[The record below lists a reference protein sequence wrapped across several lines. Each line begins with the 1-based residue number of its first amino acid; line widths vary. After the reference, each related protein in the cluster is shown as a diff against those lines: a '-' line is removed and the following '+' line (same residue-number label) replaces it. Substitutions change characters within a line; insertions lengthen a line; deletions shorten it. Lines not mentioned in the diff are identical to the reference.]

1 MEYETAVR
9 QVTEAETR
17 RRIARTILEALPD
30 WFGIRES
37 REEYIN
43 ASGTWTF
50 FAAYRQGSP
59 AGFLC
64 LKETG
69 KATAELAVMG
79 VLSEYHRQG
88 IGRALF
94 EAAREEAVRRGYRFL
109 QVKTVAMGYYETYD
123 RTNRFYQSMGFQ
135 EFEVFPELWDRA
147 NPCQVYVMGLEE
159 KQKSVSLTERQNIVS
174 IPSKKEIDDYCGRV
188 KAGEIALRYEKRYV
202 EFDEDGSYLGQ
213 WRLYY
218 EDPEGAM
225 DFLDRVLLGCDAML
239 KMREYKD
246 AADIL
251 DQVCRLEWTAKAEK
265 EEETDFTIVTACRNR
280 LLSMTQAEI
289 SRDWTTAVV
298 ESREWNGRELAKKLL
313 ELLNEP
319 VCEDWKPVELLG
331 RKIPPDTF
339 SQMICLLEEEIGEEL
354 AELENMYSEKEWIYP
369 NWRLKKDIDRK
380 QELIAGIRSKC
391 MLPEEKK
398 ADNVSVLAACW
409 KQIKDQLTRLSY
421 EPYID
426 DQLEIDE
433 VWEICEALIKRGGLE
448 QEDWQLRRRIL
459 KELVENDY
467 YDYYSCYDPLHDLV
481 EHFCT
486 EPWEYLELADMM
498 ESCGYEWR
506 KAADLYLKYG
516 REDKYV
522 DILEVHLEK
531 DSKTYVDLMNYYR
544 KQKMEDEARHV
555 AEQCLEKCKDEL
567 TDIFIFL
574 LTDAERNG
582 QAERFQKYYNSAKRR
597 RSVDMGRLEEALRKE
612 TE

>member
-147 NPCQVYVMGLEE
+147 NPCQIYVMGLAE
-159 KQKSVSLTERQNIVS
+159 KQKSVSLTERQNIVCM
-174 IPSKKEIDDYCGRV
+174 PSKKEIDDYCGRV

-202 EFDEDGSYLGQ
+202 EFDEDGSYL
-213 WRLYY
+213 
-218 EDPEGAM
+218 EH
-225 DFLDRVLLGCDAML
+225 
-239 KMREYKD
+239 
-246 AADIL
+246 
-251 DQVCRLEWTAKAEK
+251 
-265 EEETDFTIVTACRNR
+265 
-280 LLSMTQAEI
+280 
-289 SRDWTTAVV
+289 
-298 ESREWNGRELAKKLL
+298 
-313 ELLNEP
+313 
-319 VCEDWKPVELLG
+319 
-331 RKIPPDTF
+331 
-339 SQMICLLEEEIGEEL
+339 
-354 AELENMYSEKEWIYP
+354 
-369 NWRLKKDIDRK
+369 WRLKKDIDRK
-380 QELIAGIRSKC
+380 QELISGIRSKC